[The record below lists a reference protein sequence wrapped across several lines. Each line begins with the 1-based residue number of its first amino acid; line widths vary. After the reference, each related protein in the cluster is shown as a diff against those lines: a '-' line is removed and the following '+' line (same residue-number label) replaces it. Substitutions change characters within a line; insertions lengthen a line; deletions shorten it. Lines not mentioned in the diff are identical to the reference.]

1 MGGHYILPG
10 EFVALVLFWFGLP
23 LLLAFI
29 PLTWLFVACGLF
41 REHAA
46 RAFGA
51 FVLTIVLSI
60 TVGLGVL
67 IWSPPFLKFLG
78 VRDFLFAGQY
88 WPVLPLSF
96 VAVAVV
102 SPVAGWWALR
112 AARPNIAVKRD
123 APKAARP
130 LP

>member
-1 MGGHYILPG
+1 MGDHYILPG
-10 EFVALVLFWFGLP
+10 EFAALVLFWFGLP
-23 LLLAFI
+23 LLLAFV
-29 PLTWLFVACGLF
+29 PLAWLFASRGLF
-41 REHAA
+41 REHTS
-46 RAFGA
+46 RALGA

-60 TVGLGVL
+60 AVGLGIL

-78 VRDFLFAGQY
+78 VRDFFFAGQY

-102 SPVAGWWALR
+102 SPIVGWWALR

-123 APKAARP
+123 APQAARP